1 MAGEVTVDA
10 LPYVDT
16 GYDEPGIREAALAL
30 VEEETR
36 RYRPTKNYLEH
47 LPPVDVAAFETEIM
61 KTEFERLSHRQ
72 PMEMLNMKRYEL
84 PQPPAGKMND
94 LTAWKDSVE
103 NSIAQLEHQASRI
116 SNLELL
122 SEFGAAAWKAHNETL
137 SHMIELQQKQL
148 AETRRKIQEINWQRK
163 RDQTSAGEKLKALE
177 DGWVGLVSKNYEIE
191 IACAELEK
199 QFPGPFPGGVAAD
212 AEADEPMQ

>member
-1 MAGEVTVDA
+1 
-10 LPYVDT
+10 
-16 GYDEPGIREAALAL
+16 
-30 VEEETR
+30 
-36 RYRPTKNYLEH
+36 
-47 LPPVDVAAFETEIM
+47 
-61 KTEFERLSHRQ
+61 
-72 PMEMLNMKRYEL
+72 
-84 PQPPAGKMND
+84 
-94 LTAWKDSVE
+94 
-103 NSIAQLEHQASRI
+103 
-116 SNLELL
+116 
-122 SEFGAAAWKAHNETL
+122 
-137 SHMIELQQKQL
+137 MIELQQKQL

>member
-1 MAGEVTVDA
+1 MLAIGKF
-10 LPYVDT
+10 PY
-16 GYDEPGIREAALAL
+16 L
-30 VEEETR
+30 
-36 RYRPTKNYLEH
+36 
-47 LPPVDVAAFETEIM
+47 F
-61 KTEFERLSHRQ
+61 Q
-72 PMEMLNMKRYEL
+72 
-84 PQPPAGKMND
+84 
-94 LTAWKDSVE
+94 VE

-163 RDQTSAGEKLKALE
+163 RDQTAAGEKLKALE

-191 IACAELEK
+191 IACAEMEK
-199 QFPGPFPGGVAAD
+199 QFPGPLLSAALP
-212 AEADEPMQ
+212 DEPMQQ

>member
-1 MAGEVTVDA
+1 VIVDA

-16 GYDEPGIREAALAL
+16 GYDEAGVREGALAL

-47 LPPVDVAAFETEIM
+47 LPVAEFSAFETEIM
-61 KTEFERLSHRQ
+61 KAEFERLSHRQ

-84 PQPPAGKMND
+84 PQPPSGKLND
-94 LTAWKDSVE
+94 LSAWKECVD

-122 SEFGAAAWKAHNETL
+122 SEFGSAAWKSHNETL
-137 SHMIELQQKQL
+137 VHMVEIQQKQL
-148 AETRRKIQEINWQRK
+148 VETRRRIQEINWQRK
-163 RDQTSAGEKLKALE
+163 RDQTAAGEKLKTLE
-177 DGWVGLVSKNYEIE
+177 DSWVGLVSKNYEIE

-199 QFPGPFPGGVAAD
+199 QMVSQAS
-212 AEADEPMQ
+212 